1 MDNQKLQKDKLHLIN
16 WIAQIQDHA
25 IIEKIK
31 ALMSTSNENLQFT
44 KEQEL
49 LYTIKQGKEISSS
62 NSINEFDSDAKIDYE
77 L

>member
-16 WIAQIQDHA
+16 WITQIQDHA

-49 LYTIKQGKEISSS
+49 LYTIKQGKEISGS
-62 NSINEFDSDAKIDYE
+62 NSINEFDLDAKIDYE

>member
-31 ALMSTSNENLQFT
+31 A
-44 KEQEL
+44 
-49 LYTIKQGKEISSS
+49 
-62 NSINEFDSDAKIDYE
+62 
-77 L
+77 